1 MNLKEYVVYKGE
13 SLLCIGTIQECAD
26 YMGVLPATVRYY
38 TTPAYQRKLTKR
50 KKAKNY
56 LTVTVLE
63 EDENE
68 RLEISA
74 AY

>member
-38 TTPAYQRKLTKR
+38 TTPAYQRKLAKR
-50 KKAKNY
+50 KKARNY
-56 LTVTVLE
+56 LTVAVLE
-63 EDENE
+63 ED
-68 RLEISA
+68 
-74 AY
+74 